1 MSNAS
6 LLIELNAFRAAEGK
20 APYADFRVARHMPM
34 LIEYR
39 AIATRDAK
47 PRASIVDA
55 PVARV
60 HAFMRENVGIRRRDA
75 MNALIAQG
83 VAFYTARTQIQRFY
97 AANKNAA

>member
-39 AIATRDAK
+39 ETEFVGHGDEFTFVVNAFEGFECEMEITIDDTKYSAM
-47 PRASIVDA
+47 IV
-55 PVARV
+55 
-60 HAFMRENVGIRRRDA
+60 
-75 MNALIAQG
+75 
-83 VAFYTARTQIQRFY
+83 
-97 AANKNAA
+97 